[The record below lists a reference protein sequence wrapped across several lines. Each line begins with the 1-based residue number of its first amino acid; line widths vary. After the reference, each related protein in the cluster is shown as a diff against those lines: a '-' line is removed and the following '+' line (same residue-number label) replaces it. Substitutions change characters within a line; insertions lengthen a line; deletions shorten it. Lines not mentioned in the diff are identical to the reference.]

1 MASFVSSNS
10 GLASR
15 FPNVFNF
22 ADYTH
27 EEMAGILKS
36 VAIEKGF
43 TLADDLAHDQL
54 VQLVKRSV
62 KAGEAS
68 KGKHAVGL
76 SRLQNWAEEELVEGE
91 EAEQQ

>member
-1 MASFVSSNS
+1 
-10 GLASR
+10 
-15 FPNVFNF
+15 
-22 ADYTH
+22 
-27 EEMAGILKS
+27 MAGILKS

-68 KGKHAVGL
+68 KGNG
-76 SRLQNWAEEELVEGE
+76 RLIKNMVEAAIARQTNRVFQMGT
-91 EAEQQ
+91 